1 MEEAHMNARRTLLC
15 GSALAAAALALSFG
29 APPASADHVPLTALE
44 ELGKF
49 FFFDNRLS
57 TPRNEQACA
66 SCHEPAVGWT
76 LPLSRINET
85 TVGAPGAQP
94 GAQGSR
100 RPQNNTYVQ
109 GFLGQYTPGNF
120 GPVTTG
126 GAFWDGRAEG
136 CGASTNNPNCQVG
149 DGRVSETITP
159 DDVGGLHT
167 EFLGPVAD
175 QALNPTSR
183 PGVEQNTREKTVC
196 QMVMTG
202 RYAGLFEE
210 AWGAPIDCNQQG
222 DPPAYHISMKKLAVA
237 VAAWQGSEDVNSF
250 SSPRDACISGAA
262 DVDRRFPC
270 DNLSDE
276 ANLGHDLFYGRNDSG
291 LNVPLKDANCSA
303 CHNNKGSNS
312 DGNEPDQVYSDFAYH
327 SIALPFNRRLND
339 NVEGADP
346 GLFAHDDLPGNVA
359 GLGDQGTFKT
369 PTLRNATKNE
379 RGITKAFMHNG
390 YFKSIEDVVHF
401 YSTRF
406 DGTPQDADSA
416 NNAKAVCEDLGIE
429 DATAAEAI
437 ANDCWP
443 EPEFPGTAVA
453 LGGLLGNLA
462 LSQEEEAALVA
473 YIESLE
479 DEHTPTAP

>member
-1 MEEAHMNARRTLLC
+1 MLDGPYCAGRRWP
-15 GSALAAAALALSFG
+15 LAAFVLSFG
-29 APPASADHVPLTALE
+29 ASPASAQDVDALID
-44 ELGKF
+44 LGKF
-49 FFFDNRLS
+49 FFFDSRLS
-57 TPRNEQACA
+57 TPRNKQACA

-76 LPLSRINET
+76 LPLSNINAT

-94 GAQGSR
+94 GAQGGR
-100 RPQNNTYVQ
+100 RPQNNAYVQ
-109 GFLGQYTPGNF
+109 GFLGQYTPGAL

-136 CGASTNNPNCQVG
+136 CGASTNNPDCQVG

-167 EFLGPVAD
+167 QFLGPVAD

-196 QMVMTG
+196 QMVKTG
-202 RYAGLFEE
+202 RYADLFEA
-210 AWGAPIDCNQQG
+210 AWGGPIDCKQQG
-222 DPPAYHISMKKLAVA
+222 EPPAYHISFKKLAVA
-237 VAAWQGSEDVNSF
+237 VAAWQGSPDVNSF

-262 DVDRRFPC
+262 DADGEFPC

-291 LNVPLKDANCSA
+291 LNDPLKNARCSA
-303 CHNNKGSNS
+303 CHNNKGPQS

-327 SIALPFNRRLND
+327 SIALPFNRRLNG
-339 NVEGADP
+339 NVEGGDP
-346 GLFAHDDLPGNVA
+346 GLFAHDDLPLNVA

-390 YFKSIEDVVHF
+390 YFKNIEDVVHF
-401 YSTRF
+401 YNTRF
-406 DGTPQDADSA
+406 DGTLQDTVDPNPADQPQ
-416 NNAKAVCEDLGIE
+416 KTVCEDDPGIQ

-443 EPEFPGTAVA
+443 VPEFPGTAQA
-453 LGGLLGNLA
+453 LGGLLGNLG
-462 LSQEEEAALVA
+462 LTRDEEAALVA
-473 YIESLE
+473 YIRSFE